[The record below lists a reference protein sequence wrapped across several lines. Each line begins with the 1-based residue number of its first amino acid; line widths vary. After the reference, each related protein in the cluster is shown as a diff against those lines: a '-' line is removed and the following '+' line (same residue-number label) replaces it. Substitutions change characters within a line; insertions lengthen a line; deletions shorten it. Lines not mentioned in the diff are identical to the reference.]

1 MSDLDFNIEFK
12 GSLAGANQAALTSNT
27 TSLTNTSSNT
37 VDGTSGGTGNRRFY
51 FYQTES
57 KFWERNY
64 TIAYGATGGTFDF
77 KFVVLNGFHNATE
90 IIQPYQENISNFP
103 YGVYVEVKDI
113 PFDKIYSTN
122 FLRWR
127 VEMALGLR
135 RFLVRCNHFA

>member
-57 KFWERNY
+57 KLYRRNF
-64 TIAYGATGGTFDF
+64 TIDPGATGGTFDF
-77 KFVVLNGFHNATE
+77 NFVVLNGSTRGVEFDSSIHSRDD
-90 IIQPYQENISNFP
+90 IQFFP
-103 YGVYVEVKDI
+103 YGVYVQVQNI
-113 PFDKIYSTN
+113 PFDVTLEGFCRK
-122 FLRWR
+122 
-127 VEMALGLR
+127 
-135 RFLVRCNHFA
+135 